1 MRTNATIAITDGK
14 SCKAVYLHWD
24 GYVAWAGAVLY
35 DDYNT
40 REKAEALIALGSISS
55 LSERIAPEPGE
66 EHSFDNPAEN
76 VTVAYCR
83 DRGEKMEL
91 HVFGDLSSSGD
102 KAFIERL
109 SSQVSGGNYVYLF
122 DTRTEQW
129 SVGAVHGFL
138 KSEKDDFPEV
148 EPGVFYPLKKWFEE
162 V

>member
-1 MRTNATIAITDGK
+1 MSTNATIAITDGK

-24 GYVAWAGAVLY
+24 GYIAWAGAVLH
-35 DDYNT
+35 DGYNT

-55 LSERIAPEPGE
+55 LGEKIAPEPGE
-66 EHSFDNPAEN
+66 ERSFE

-83 DRGEKMEL
+83 DRGEEMEL
-91 HVFGDLSSSGD
+91 HVFGDLSPSGD

-109 SSQVSGGNYVYLF
+109 SQVSGGNYVYLF
-122 DTRTEQW
+122 DSRTEQW